1 MNIPNKL
8 TMFRMILVIPFV
20 ILLKMELNIAAC
32 LVFAVAS
39 ITDFFDGYIARKY
52 NLVTDFGK
60 LMDPLA
66 DKVLVLSALIVFVEL
81 NYIASWM
88 VIVII
93 TREFLITGIRILAA
107 SKGEVIAA
115 SKNGK
120 YKTTSQMIAILL
132 IIFTKDSSISLLALN
147 IPISCLLML
156 LPVYFTVYS
165 GYEYVMNAK
174 HYFK

>member
-1 MNIPNKL
+1 MNTPNKL
-8 TMFRMILVIPFV
+8 TMFRILLVIPFV
-20 ILLKMELNIAAC
+20 VLLKMESNIAAF
-32 LVFAVAS
+32 LVFTVAS

-52 NLVTDFGK
+52 NLITDFGK

-81 NYIASWM
+81 NYIASWV

-120 YKTTSQMIAILL
+120 YKTTTQMIAILL
-132 IIFTKDSSISLLALN
+132 IIFTKDMRIAVSTLSIPVSCSLM
-147 IPISCLLML
+147 I
-156 LPVYFTVYS
+156 LPLYFTVYS